1 MTSTQTSASTRRSPA
16 LIAVIAAAAALAVT
30 AVIVLLILQNDNNP
44 TAAPPTTGPSTAAAV
59 STSGPAAAAATP
71 PTAAPPG
78 VTWALVGQTAVPA
91 SATEGPAHMSG
102 CVASGFAHTP
112 TGALIAAAQVS
123 TRSGFYAGR
132 SCWEPTITGQ
142 FTASADRDTL
152 LNLLKDADAKGQPGA
167 APGELAQ
174 IVAFR
179 YMSYTANT
187 AVVGLIRRNPQGR
200 LAQTTLTL
208 TWANGDWQLVAPPGG
223 QWPALT
229 TTVTSLTGSV
239 PWGAT

>member
-1 MTSTQTSASTRRSPA
+1 MKPAQTSGSTRWSPA
-16 LIAVIAAAAALAVT
+16 FIAAIAVAAALAIA
-30 AVIVLLILQNDNNP
+30 AVIVLLVLKDDNNP
-44 TAAPPTTGPSTAAAV
+44 AAAPATTGPGTTA
-59 STSGPAAAAATP
+59 SEPTSGPAAAAATP

-78 VTWALVGQTAVPA
+78 VTWTLVGQSAVPA
-91 SATEGPAHMSG
+91 SASEGPTRMAG

-112 TGALIAAAQVS
+112 TGALIAAAQIS
-123 TRSGFYAGR
+123 TRSGYYAGR

-152 LNLLKDADAKGQPGA
+152 LTLLKDADAKGQPGA

-179 YMSYTANT
+179 FMSYTADT

-208 TWANGDWQLVAPPGG
+208 TWADDDWKLVAPPGG

-239 PWGAT
+239 PWGAS